1 MCWAVIENR
10 NKTATITQLVLRIQ
24 NPNSQNIKDLVLIY
38 NLRLSKK
45 FEKIKYAPYKIISS
59 FMETASY

>member
-24 NPNSQNIKDLVLIY
+24 NPSSQNIKDLVLVY
-38 NLRLSKK
+38 NLRFSKK
-45 FEKIKYAPYKIISS
+45 FEKSNASYKIISS
-59 FMETASY
+59 FMKTASY